1 MIIGAAFGPRQMQ
14 NGAQILRAV
23 FLCLTGRIK
32 SWSGP
37 DRAVPKTG

>member
-23 FLCLTGRIK
+23 FL
-32 SWSGP
+32 WSVRDQILVG
-37 DRAVPKTG
+37 T